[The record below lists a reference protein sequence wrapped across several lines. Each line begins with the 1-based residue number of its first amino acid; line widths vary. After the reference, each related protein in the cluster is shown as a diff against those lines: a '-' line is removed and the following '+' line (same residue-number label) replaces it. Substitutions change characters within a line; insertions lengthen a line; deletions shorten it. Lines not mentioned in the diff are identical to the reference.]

1 MSFSIFAVQFARLM
15 QPQKAYEMFVQ
26 SYRPNKLPPF
36 GVISEGA
43 GGTNPY
49 FTTGAGGMLQAVI
62 NGFCGLEI
70 TDRGIR
76 QLPSV
81 LPPHWKKLTITG
93 VGPDKKTYTR
103 VQK

>member
-1 MSFSIFAVQFARLM
+1 
-15 QPQKAYEMFVQ
+15 
-26 SYRPNKLPPF
+26 
-36 GVISEGA
+36 
-43 GGTNPY
+43 
-49 FTTGAGGMLQAVI
+49 MLQAVI

-93 VGPDKKTYTR
+93 VGPEKKTYTR
-103 VQK
+103 MGK